1 MKRRKQKELARKTI
15 RHALSKNG
23 VKNYKD
29 IYDDFWYWE
38 CLYSLKII
46 GKI

>member
-29 IYDDFWYWE
+29 IYMI
-38 CLYSLKII
+38 SGI
-46 GKI
+46 GSVFIH